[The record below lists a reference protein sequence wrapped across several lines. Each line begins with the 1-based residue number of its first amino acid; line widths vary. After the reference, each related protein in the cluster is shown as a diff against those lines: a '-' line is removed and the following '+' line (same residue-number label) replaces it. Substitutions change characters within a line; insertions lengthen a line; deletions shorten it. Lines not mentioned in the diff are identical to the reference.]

1 MTHAITLSR
10 PLYSPIQELNYA
22 CYKNKNYAFRF
33 DNLRKRYDFLLSN
46 NFVSREQCTPEFM
59 KTCINFFTPDWCLKQ
74 FINILGEDE
83 IPESIKIYTMQRDT
97 WGGALGLLQHPST
110 AIIDAALKS
119 AGQAIKYVKK
129 PTRHQK
135 LLALQYSTETPELIR
150 EIDKPTTQMK
160 KIHVAKYLEGIDY
173 IPNPNEEIKIAAAK
187 SHGIWVLKQKNMQ
200 HASEQVILTAIQYTL
215 CPELDYFLKYI
226 PHPNHKIYHA
236 IKHQINLSKQ
246 LTTTKP
252 QEQIST
258 KTLHFNSWQ
267 NADVKHCP
275 KLAKIKQEMTNFSA
289 DMFLIPTR

>member
-46 NFVSREQCTPEFM
+46 NFVSREQCTPSFM
-59 KTCINFFTPDWCLKQ
+59 IHCLDLLNSNWCMKH
-74 FINILGEDE
+74 FIDIIGEDK
-83 IPESIKIYTMQRDT
+83 IPEYIKIYAAQKDYDGNILSYLKKPSPQVITT
-97 WGGALGLLQHPST
+97 ALT
-110 AIIDAALKS
+110 T
-119 AGQAIKYVKK
+119 AGQNLIHLSN
-129 PTRHQK
+129 PTTQQI
-135 LLALQYSTETPELIR
+135 LLALSHETDTPWLITT
-150 EIDKPTTQMK
+150 INKPTVKMQ
-160 KIHVAKYLEGIDY
+160 
-173 IPNPNEEIKIAAAK
+173 IAAVTHDFDALK
-187 SHGIWVLKQKNMQ
+187 YIKKPCESVKLAAAQAHGIEILRYIKTP
-200 HASEQVILTAIQYTL
+200 SEQVLLTAIRHTL
-215 CPELDYFLKYI
+215 DTTGEIFFYFL

-258 KTLHFNSWQ
+258 KTLQFNSWQ